1 MEEQQLFRERQL
13 DDDYDESGTSPRAF
27 LAHPN
32 PLNSDMIVSR
42 GERLSLRCLPVSDEH
57 ITWYKD
63 NEVLLHST
71 VRVKVMRQTLKFRY
85 FDSRD
90 AGTYGCLIEKYNDY
104 NQTIEWRNVTLR
116 VEEALQ
122 NDGYREED
130 GKIGNVLEAL
140 RPRDETNEL
149 EIEARNLPET
159 RSLHL
164 DSEKSDAEL
173 DNNKGENEM
182 VGEHNNTLPDRPPT
196 FNNSDEMHKP
206 VVKPAG
212 NMVRLR
218 CPSTGNPRPNI
229 TWLKNN
235 EEPKRSLGTIIRT
248 KWTLRL
254 EDLVPDDSGNYTC
267 IVCNR
272 IACINHTF
280 KVDIIERFPHKP
292 YINEDFPKNVTALV
306 NSSVT
311 FRCPIV
317 ADLEPYIQWVKVAEY
332 PGDQED
338 TPKGTLLQAG
348 IVENPEE
355 LKLYNVTEKDEGWYT
370 CIAQNTLGETFSSA
384 YLRVVENKEIS
395 RESLEGVNENQDG
408 GARKYNVT
416 LEEKSLNVKMKMER
430 KEKASTKYKDFK
442 SQLKEKTMKKMKQED
457 SHRMENSNE
466 KELTKLKPCD
476 QKSSKEKEKKKE
488 KKGEV
493 EEEYQFYKN
502 FIIAKLRKMNPK
514 QRLYAENL
522 INRVLYEGSVERL
535 SLSTTITLQP
545 YDYYNHQQLQG
556 AGGIVNTIKEEKQP
570 TLTTFD
576 LI

>member
-1 MEEQQLFRERQL
+1 MAARNFFILGILGILEIVCVCGRVIQL
-13 DDDYDESGTSPRAF
+13 D
-27 LAHPN
+27 
-32 PLNSDMIVSR
+32 PLNSDTTVSR
-42 GERLSLRCLPVSDEH
+42 GERLSLRCLQEFDGH

-63 NEVLLHST
+63 NEVLLHSS
-71 VRVKVMRQTLKFRY
+71 VRVKVMKQTLKIKY
-85 FDSRD
+85 FESRD
-90 AGTYGCLIEKYNDY
+90 AGTYGCLIEKNNDY

-122 NDGYREED
+122 NDGYREDD
-130 GKIGNVLEAL
+130 GKIGNVL

-149 EIEARNLPET
+149 ELEARNLPET

-182 VGEHNNTLPDRPPT
+182 VDEHNNTLPERPPT

-218 CPSTGNPRPNI
+218 CPSFGNPRPNI

-272 IACINHTF
+272 LGCINHTF
-280 KVDIIERFPHKP
+280 KVDIIETVRHRPILTRPPRNTTVVIGSNASMTCEVLSAAHRHLEWYHGYHTSF
-292 YINEDFPKNVTALV
+292 DTV
-306 NSSVT
+306 NKTNQTV
-311 FRCPIV
+311 RV
-317 ADLEPYIQWVKVAEY
+317 EVK
-332 PGDQED
+332 
-338 TPKGTLLQAG
+338 AG

-384 YLRVVENKEIS
+384 YLRVVQNKEIS

-416 LEEKSLNVKMKMER
+416 LEEKSLNMKMMER

-442 SQLKEKTMKKMKQED
+442 SQLKEKTMKKTKQED
-457 SHRMENSNE
+457 HRMENSNE
-466 KELTKLKPCD
+466 KEVTKLKACD

-488 KKGEV
+488 KGEV

-556 AGGIVNTIKEEKQP
+556 AGGIVNTIKEEKHP